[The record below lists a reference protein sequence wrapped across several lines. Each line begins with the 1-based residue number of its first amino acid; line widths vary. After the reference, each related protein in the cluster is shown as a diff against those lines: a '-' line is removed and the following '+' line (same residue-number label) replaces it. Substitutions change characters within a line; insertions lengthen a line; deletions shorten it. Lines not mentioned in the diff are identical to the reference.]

1 MARQSMLC
9 FAVPG
14 KMARVVIPPANYW
27 TMVRRLIMLLTGLQ
41 EKSFREAIKLF
52 LLEQLTLLGRISHQ

>member
-1 MARQSMLC
+1 MLC

-14 KMARVVIPPANYW
+14 KMARVVILPANYW

-52 LLEQLTLLGRISHQ
+52 LWNSSPSWEGLATSEAL

>member
-1 MARQSMLC
+1 
-9 FAVPG
+9 
-14 KMARVVIPPANYW
+14 
-27 TMVRRLIMLLTGLQ
+27 MVRRLIMLLTGLQ

>member
-1 MARQSMLC
+1 MLC

-14 KMARVVIPPANYW
+14 KMAWLVIPPANYW
-27 TMVRRLIMLLTGLQ
+27 SMVRRMIMLLTGLQ
-41 EKSFREAIKLF
+41 ENRFPEAIKLF